1 MKTKRAGFTL
11 VELLV
16 VIAIIGILIGM
27 LLPAVQAVREAARR
41 TECSNNLKQITLS
54 NLNFESSHIKLPPGS
69 ARRITPDNP
78 RTPYV
83 PHILPFIEEGNQVAV
98 YDFTKNFNSHTP
110 AEKAIFASLLTAF
123 QCPSD
128 EAVEWAK
135 VPGEMKGNYGVNWGP
150 NVYYNQ
156 SINDDS
162 SLEDTPLAPF
172 FYDYQSTLGEITDGT
187 SNTMMM
193 MEMRQSPYI
202 DGEIDRRG
210 RLWNNDPECY
220 QIMAQFGPNT
230 TVADR
235 GLVVNREDIG
245 LPGIRDTNASNMYMS
260 SRSNHTGGVQMSMCD
275 GSVHF
280 VSDSV
285 QIDVWKFISTSR
297 GGEVAG
303 VGDLQ

>member
-41 TECSNNLKQITLS
+41 TQCSNNLKQISLA
-54 NLNFESSHIKLPPGS
+54 NLNFESAHMKFPQGS
-69 ARRITPDNP
+69 SRTGP

-83 PHILPFIEEGNQVAV
+83 PQILPFIEEGNQVAV

-110 AEKAIFASLLTAF
+110 AEKAVFASLLTAF

-128 EAVEWAK
+128 EAVEWEK

-150 NVYYNQ
+150 NVYFNQ
-156 SINDDS
+156 SIDNDS
-162 SLEDTPLAPF
+162 SQQMVPLAPF
-172 FYDYQSTLGEITDGT
+172 FFDFQSTMGEITDGT

-193 MEMRQSPYI
+193 MEMRQAPYRA
-202 DGEIDRRG
+202 GEIDRRG

-230 TVADR
+230 TVADQ
-235 GLVVNREDIG
+235 GLVVDREDIG
-245 LPGIRDTNASNMYMS
+245 LPGIRNTNAATMYMS
-260 SRSNHTGGVQMSMCD
+260 SRSNHTGGVNLSMCD

-280 VSDSV
+280 ASDSV
-285 QIDVWKFISTSR
+285 AIDIWKFISTAR

-303 VGDLQ
+303 VGDLR

>member
-1 MKTKRAGFTL
+1 MNTKRAAFTL

-41 TECSNNLKQITLS
+41 SECSNNMKQIALA
-54 NLNFESSHIKLPPGS
+54 NLNFESAHMKFPQGS
-69 ARRITPDNP
+69 SRVGI

-98 YDFTKNFNSHTP
+98 YDFTRNFNSHTP
-110 AEKAIFASLLTAF
+110 AEKAIFASLLSAF

-128 EAVEWAK
+128 IAVEFEQ
-135 VPGEMKGNYGVNWGP
+135 VPGEMKGNYGLNWGP
-150 NVYYNQ
+150 NVYNNQ
-156 SINDDS
+156 SIDDNQD
-162 SLEDTPLAPF
+162 LENEPLAPF
-172 FYDYQSTLGEITDGT
+172 FWDFQSTIGEITDGT
-187 SNTMMM
+187 SNTTMM
-193 MEMRQSPYI
+193 MEMRQAPWRL
-202 DGEIDRRG
+202 GEVDRRG

-235 GLVVNREDIG
+235 GRVVNREDIG
-245 LPGIRDTNASNMYMS
+245 LPGEPSGVAADYFMS
-260 SRSNHTGGVQMSMCD
+260 SRSNHTGGVQLSMCD

-280 VSDSV
+280 AADSV
-285 QIDVWKFISTSR
+285 SIDIWRQISTSR

-303 VGDLQ
+303 VGDLR